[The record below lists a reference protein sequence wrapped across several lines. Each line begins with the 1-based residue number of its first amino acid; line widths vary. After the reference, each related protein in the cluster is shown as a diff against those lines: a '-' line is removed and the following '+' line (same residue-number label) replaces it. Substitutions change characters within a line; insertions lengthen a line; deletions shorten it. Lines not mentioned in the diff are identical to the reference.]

1 MTPIL
6 QTIDLSVHFSGVHA
20 VNDVSLTLE
29 PGSIHG
35 VIGPNGAGKST
46 FFNAVSGFAAATKGK
61 IIFNGVDITG
71 DPPHGRASRGIQ
83 RTFQSV
89 QLVKSMTVLENI
101 LVGLHASTVVR
112 FPGWGGA
119 RTERAVDR
127 ATEIAELFGLQDIL
141 TEEVGALSFRNQRFT
156 EVARAM
162 VSRPRLLMLD
172 EPAGGLSPREIEEF
186 ETLLL
191 KLRKE
196 MGLTILLVEHVI
208 SLVMKVC
215 ERVSVLE
222 MGRLIASGTGAE
234 IAADP
239 RVISAYL
246 GGPADA

>member
-6 QTIDLSVHFSGVHA
+6 QTVDLSVHFSGVHA
-20 VNDVSLTLE
+20 VNDVNLALE

-46 FFNAVSGFAAATKGK
+46 FFNAVSGFAPATTGK
-61 IIFNGVDITG
+61 IIFKGVDITK
-71 DPPHGRASRGIQ
+71 DPPHGRAARGIQ

-119 RTERAVDR
+119 GAERAVDR
-127 ATEIAELFGLQDIL
+127 ATHIAELFGLQHVL
-141 TEEVGALSFRNQRFT
+141 SQEVGALSFRNQRFT

-162 VSRPRLLMLD
+162 VSRPQLLMLD
-172 EPAGGLSPREIEEF
+172 EPAGGLSPQEIAEF

-222 MGRLIASGTGAE
+222 MGRLIASGTGPE
-234 IAADP
+234 IAANP

-246 GGPADA
+246 GEAADA

>member
-1 MTPIL
+1 MTGLL
-6 QTIDLSVHFSGVHA
+6 QTTGLSVHFSGVHA
-20 VNDVSLTLE
+20 VNEVSLSVERGT
-29 PGSIHG
+29 IHG

-46 FFNAVSGFAAATKGK
+46 FFNAVSGFASPSAGR
-61 IIFNGVDITG
+61 ILFDGIDITRE
-71 DPPHGRASRGIQ
+71 PPHARSARGIQ

-101 LVGLHASTVVR
+101 LVGLHATTAIR
-112 FPGWGGA
+112 LPGWGGA
-119 RTERAVDR
+119 GAESAVERA
-127 ATEIAELFGLQDIL
+127 TSIAEEFGLKDVLVQ
-141 TEEVGALSFRNQRFT
+141 EVGALSFRDQRFT
-156 EVARAM
+156 EIARAM
-162 VSRPRLLMLD
+162 VARPQLLMLD
-172 EPAGGLSPREIEEF
+172 EPAAGLSPGEIEEF
-186 ETLLL
+186 ENLLL
-191 KLRKE
+191 RLRTE

-246 GGPADA
+246 GGDFDA